1 MNAVSIETD
10 YLKGIAEND
19 YTVLQQIYK
28 ESLPE
33 VAKYVKRNSGTF
45 DDAKDVFQEAIL
57 IVFRKVR
64 ENTLNLTTSLH
75 VYIFSVSR
83 NIWLRKLKRKGKKK
97 EVAIDDAKELVFE
110 EDLDA
115 DFIKSRKWKLF
126 NSKFKMLAEEC
137 RKVLQML
144 FDGISGKEIA
154 RRMDYTEDYAK
165 RKKYKCKNGLA
176 ALIKKD
182 PEYKHLIEK

>member
-1 MNAVSIETD
+1 MNAVSLETD
-10 YLKGIAEND
+10 YLKGIVEND

-45 DDAKDVFQEAIL
+45 EDAKDVFQEGIL

-64 ENTLNLTTSLH
+64 ENTLELTTSLH
-75 VYIFSVSR
+75 NYLFSVCR
-83 NIWLRKLKRKGKKK
+83 NIWLRKLKRKGNK
-97 EVAIDDAKELVFE
+97 EVNIDEMTELGFE

-126 NSKFKMLAEEC
+126 NMKFKMLAEEC

-144 FDGISGKEIA
+144 FDGIAGKEIA
-154 RRMDYTEDYAK
+154 ARMGYTEDYAK

>member
-1 MNAVSIETD
+1 MNAVSLDTD

-19 YTVLQQIYK
+19 YTVLQQIYN

-45 DDAKDVFQEAIL
+45 DDAKDVFQEGIL
-57 IVFRKVR
+57 VVFRKVQ
-64 ENTLNLTTSLH
+64 ENTLQLTTSLH
-75 VYIFSVSR
+75 IYLFSVCR
-83 NIWLRKLKRKGKKK
+83 NIWLRKLKRKGNR
-97 EVAIDDAKELVFE
+97 EVTVDEIMELGFE

-115 DFIKSRKWKLF
+115 NFIKSQKWKLF
-126 NSKFKMLAEEC
+126 NNKFKMLAEEC

-154 RRMDYTEDYAK
+154 SRMGYTEDYAK

-176 ALIKKD
+176 DLIKKA
-182 PEYKHLIEK
+182 PEYKYLIEK

>member
-1 MNAVSIETD
+1 MNAISLDTD

-33 VAKYVKRNSGTF
+33 VAKYVKRNSGSF
-45 DDAKDVFQEAIL
+45 EDAKDIFQEAIL

-64 ENTLNLTTSLH
+64 ENTLKLTTTLH
-75 VYIFSVSR
+75 NYLFSICR
-83 NIWLRKLKRKGKKK
+83 NLWLRKLKRKGNK
-97 EVAIDDAKELVFE
+97 EVGLDQLAEFAIE

-137 RKVLQML
+137 RKVLKML
-144 FDGISGKEIA
+144 FDGFSGKEIA
-154 RRMDYTEDYAK
+154 ARMGYTADYAK

-176 ALIKKD
+176 DLIKKD